1 MSQAKAQRVNIYTA
15 VTRFQVWLVPLG
27 SDHSVFVALSCQG
40 HSQPCS
46 RGTDLS
52 AGARGIA
59 AALLPGGRA
68 QGKGW
73 LQLQGSIPASP
84 LNPLSTRR
92 PGEGDTRYR

>member
-1 MSQAKAQRVNIYTA
+1 MSQAKAQRVNIYTT

-46 RGTDLS
+46 KGTDLF

-59 AALLPGGRA
+59 AELLPGSRA

-73 LQLQGSIPASP
+73 LKLQGNIPASALHSP
-84 LNPLSTRR
+84 SARSL
-92 PGEGDTRYR
+92 GKGDMRY